1 MNREM
6 ESMYSNSIWTLVE
19 APKGVK
25 SKGVSGSTRKK
36 QDQTGMLKP
45 SKLDWW

>member
-6 ESMYSNSIWTLVE
+6 ESMYSNSVWTLVE

-25 SKGVSGSTRKK
+25 PKGVR
-36 QDQTGMLKP
+36 DRRAHV
-45 SKLDWW
+45 